1 LFYWGLVFWVLLAI
15 PLLFK
20 GKKDILLIKVKTIRK
35 TLSFLNFW
43 LPPLLWAVIIFL
55 LSARPTRRAS
65 QIYWQDFILKKTAH
79 MIEYAIFTTLLYRAF
94 RNNGVNKKNA
104 GLFALILAVIYGG
117 TDEFHQYFT
126 PGREPTVR
134 DVVFDTIGA
143 SFAVYYVWNL
153 LPKAPKRLRK
163 WAKDLQLL

>member
-1 LFYWGLVFWVLLAI
+1 MLAVTLL
-15 PLLFK
+15 LK
-20 GKKDILLIKVKTIRK
+20 GKRGILLLIKVKTGRK
-35 TLSFLNFW
+35 IVFFLNFW

-79 MIEYAIFTTLLYRAF
+79 IIEYAVFATLLYRAF
-94 RNNGVNKKNA
+94 RNNGIKKRNA

-134 DVVFDTIGA
+134 DVIFDTIGA
-143 SFAVYYVWNL
+143 SSAIFYIWNL

-163 WAKDLQLL
+163 RAKDLQLL